1 MDEHEHSEKIKEIT
15 VEDLADILGSS
26 RLAELF
32 HPLIVVAPQHL
43 KTEIIEYAKDLAK
56 ERLSELTLSA
66 EATVLLAILECANKG
81 FLHNGRIL
89 IKDVTN
95 QINKDLEY
103 SEQWTNRR
111 VGQIIGR
118 LGFEKVRT
126 RNGSALI
133 WNRNLIER
141 LKLDPRYA
149 KIFRLA
155 EQETEEESSPSFI
168 SQKHSPSSTTFTN
181 NWLEEA
187 ENVEQAEG

>member
-1 MDEHEHSEKIKEIT
+1 MDEHERSEKIKEIT

-32 HPLIVVAPQHL
+32 HPLIVVAPQNL
-43 KTEIIEYAKDLAK
+43 KGEIIEYAKNLAK
-56 ERLSELTLSA
+56 ERLTEMTLSA

-103 SEQWTNRR
+103 SEQWSNRR

-118 LGFEKVRT
+118 LGFEKIRT

-149 KIFRLA
+149 KIFQLA
-155 EQETEEESSPSFI
+155 EQETEESSFI
-168 SQKHSPSSTTFTN
+168 SQKHSPQSTTFTN

-187 ENVEQAEG
+187 EEV